1 MILPFARTLVAARG
15 KVKSKR
21 PRAGLFGLDR
31 WSCARRRW
39 IDCSGQGGG
48 RMTVAKILNS
58 KGTGEVVTVRPGS
71 TVADAARVLSDK
83 RIGSVVV
90 SPDGLTVAGI
100 LSERDIVRE
109 IGRRGAGCL
118 GEVVDGMM
126 TTKIVTCTREDR
138 ADHVMAEMTQG
149 RFRHMPVVEDGKMI
163 GLITLGDVVKY
174 RLTELAME
182 KDALEGMIM
191 GF

>member
-1 MILPFARTLVAARG
+1 
-15 KVKSKR
+15 
-21 PRAGLFGLDR
+21 
-31 WSCARRRW
+31 
-39 IDCSGQGGG
+39 
-48 RMTVAKILNS
+48 MTVAKILKS
-58 KGTGEVVTVRPGS
+58 KGTDEVLTVKPGS
-71 TVADAARVLSDK
+71 TVAEAARLLSEK

-90 SPDGLTVAGI
+90 SPDGKAVSGI

-109 IGRRGAGCL
+109 IGKRGPGCL
-118 GEVVDGMM
+118 SELVDDMM
-126 TTKIVTCTREDR
+126 TTKIVSCGREDR
-138 ADHVMAEMTQG
+138 VEHVMAEMTKG
-149 RFRHMPVVEDGKMI
+149 RFRHMPVVEDGQMV

>member
-1 MILPFARTLVAARG
+1 
-15 KVKSKR
+15 
-21 PRAGLFGLDR
+21 
-31 WSCARRRW
+31 
-39 IDCSGQGGG
+39 
-48 RMTVAKILNS
+48 MTVAKILKS
-58 KGTGEVVTVRPGS
+58 KGTDEVLTVKPGS
-71 TVADAARVLSDK
+71 TVAEAARLLSEK

-90 SPDGLTVAGI
+90 SPDGKAVSGI

-109 IGRRGAGCL
+109 IGKRGPGCL
-118 GEVVDGMM
+118 SELVDDMM
-126 TTKIVTCTREDR
+126 TTKIVSCGREDR
-138 ADHVMAEMTQG
+138 VEHVMAEMTRG
-149 RFRHMPVVEDGKMI
+149 RFRHMPVLEDGQMV